1 MRLFAFSSLF
11 TIMESPLK
19 RFLASASVAAL
30 VLVAPIS
37 SPQFIPGNSGIA
49 WAQSA
54 VVLENLS
61 FKGDLG
67 TVSIPKITVEGSTAS
82 KAELEALFDARTVNT
97 LGQRLS
103 KLSARSITIPM
114 IELTQVLPD
123 AISTTTYK
131 DLVMRDIRNGV
142 IAEATT
148 PMMTAVAKASG
159 KNKDF
164 PGFDMTMAGMTMKGL
179 DLPLMLRFLFD
190 KAQPGETLKVAMAE
204 QIVGK
209 TTYKVGDFA
218 NFTFNE
224 ISARDFKLKAL
235 STPVM
240 DLVAQAE
247 KLGKDKTKESE
258 KFGLMM
264 MTEILGSMSFGNME
278 MKGMAGEAKVPGKP
292 PVKFSM
298 DRMGG
303 AGGADVPGRFTMQGF
318 KVLNGKDTV
327 NFGEISV
334 EGVSLSSMMAA
345 LQKMAASADP
355 KMTDVD
361 PTAFIPKIDLIRMS
375 GIDIDVPDTKDPKER
390 IRAKLGLFETKMANH
405 VGAIPANIAMV
416 VEKLQ
421 MDIPPNTKEKGLQDI
436 LAMGYKSLDLSARY
450 DQTWDQATK
459 IMKLNELSVRSVG
472 MFATKLTAEIANVPK
487 EIFTPDKAIA
497 AVAALGV
504 SAKTVNLT
512 VTNESLFEKLIA
524 KQARETRRKPEDV
537 RAEFAAGATMMVPMM
552 LGDHPAGK
560 LLGTVLGKFV
570 AEPKN
575 LKINVVAKG
584 AGIGATDFLAV
595 ANPMDILKKVDITA
609 SANE

>member
-1 MRLFAFSSLF
+1 
-11 TIMESPLK
+11 MESPLK

-30 VLVAPIS
+30 VLVAPLS
-37 SPQFIPGNSGIA
+37 GPHFLSRNSGIA

-61 FKGDLG
+61 FKGEFG
-67 TVSIPKITVEGSTAS
+67 SVSIPKITVEGSTAS
-82 KAELEALFDARTVNT
+82 KAEIEALFDAKTVNT

-103 KLSARSITIPM
+103 SFSARSVTIPA
-114 IELTQVLPD
+114 IELTQLLPN
-123 AISTTTYK
+123 ATSITTYK

-142 IAEATT
+142 IAETFT
-148 PMMTAVAKASG
+148 PLMTGTAKP
-159 KNKDF
+159 KVPNKDF
-164 PGFDMTMAGMTMKGL
+164 PVTDITMAGMTMKGL
-179 DLPLMLRFLFD
+179 DLPLLFRFMYD
-190 KAQPGETLKVAMAE
+190 KAQPGETLKMATAE
-204 QIVGK
+204 QTIGK
-209 TTYKVGDFA
+209 TTYKIGDAGSFSI
-218 NFTFNE
+218 NE
-224 ISARDFKLKAL
+224 ISLKDFKAKPMSIPFMEFISRAEAMGKEKSKENDRLAL
-235 STPVM
+235 T
-240 DLVAQAE
+240 
-247 KLGKDKTKESE
+247 
-258 KFGLMM
+258 M
-264 MTEILGSMSFGNME
+264 MTDFFNSMSFGNME
-278 MKGMAGEAKVPGKP
+278 LKGMVGEAMQPGKP
-292 PVKFSM
+292 PIKFSL
-298 DRMGG
+298 DRISG
-303 AGGADVPGRFTMQGF
+303 AGGVDVAGRFTMQGL

-327 NFGEISV
+327 NFGEVSV
-334 EGVSLSSMMAA
+334 DGVSMASMIGA
-345 LQKMAASADP
+345 LQKIAASADP
-355 KMTDVD
+355 TMADVD

-416 VEKLQ
+416 FEKLQ

-450 DQTWDQATK
+450 NQTWDQATK
-459 IMKLNELSVRSVG
+459 VMKLNELSVRSIG

-524 KQARETRRKPEDV
+524 KQARETKRKPEDV
-537 RAEFAAGATMMVPMM
+537 RAEIAAGATLVVPMM
-552 LGDHPAGK
+552 LGDHPAAK
-560 LLGTVLGKFV
+560 TLGSVLGKFV

-575 LKINVVAKG
+575 LKINVTAKG

-609 SANE
+609 SAND

>member
-1 MRLFAFSSLF
+1 M
-11 TIMESPLK
+11 K

-30 VLVAPIS
+30 ALVAPIS
-37 SPQFIPGNSGIA
+37 SPYFFPENAGIA

-61 FKGDLG
+61 FKGELG
-67 TVSIPKITVEGSTAS
+67 TVNIPKITVEGSTAS
-82 KAELEALFDARTVNT
+82 KAELEALFDAKTVNT
-97 LGQRLS
+97 LGQRLA
-103 KLSARSITIPM
+103 KLSAQSITIPT
-114 IELTQVLPD
+114 IEMTQVLPD
-123 AISTTTYK
+123 ATSTTTYK

-148 PMMTAVAKASG
+148 PMMTAVAKSSG

-164 PGFDMTMAGMTMKGL
+164 PGFEMTMAGMTMKGL
-179 DLPLMLRFLFD
+179 DLPLMLRFMFD
-190 KAQPGETLKVAMAE
+190 KAQPGEALKVAMAE
-204 QIVGK
+204 QTVGK
-209 TTYKVGDFA
+209 TTYKMGNIA

-224 ISARDFKLKAL
+224 ISAKDFKLKAL
-235 STPVM
+235 STSVM

-247 KLGKDKTKESE
+247 KLGKDKSKDSE

-264 MTEILGSMSFGNME
+264 MTEMLGAMSFGNME
-278 MKGMAGEAKVPGKP
+278 MKGMAGESTLPGKP
-292 PVKFSM
+292 PVKISM
-298 DRMGG
+298 DRMAG
-303 AGGADVPGRFTMQGF
+303 AGGADVPGRFTMLGF

-334 EGVSLSSMMAA
+334 EGVSLASMMSA
-345 LQKMAASADP
+345 LQTMAASADP
-355 KMTDVD
+355 KMADVD

-375 GIDIDVPDTKDPKER
+375 GIDIDVPDQKDPKER

-405 VGAIPANIAMV
+405 VGAIPANIAIAL
-416 VEKLQ
+416 EKLQ

-450 DQTWDQATK
+450 NQTWDQATK
-459 IMKLNELSVRSVG
+459 VMKLNELSVRSVG
-472 MFATKLTAEIANVPK
+472 MFASKLTAEIANVPK

-524 KQARETRRKPEDV
+524 KQARETKRKPEDV
-537 RAEFAAGATMMVPMM
+537 RAELAAGATLAIPMM
-552 LGDHPAGK
+552 LGDHPAAK
-560 LLGTVLGKFV
+560 MLGTVLGKFV

-575 LKINVVAKG
+575 LKVNVTAKG
-584 AGIGATDFLAV
+584 SGIGATDFLAL